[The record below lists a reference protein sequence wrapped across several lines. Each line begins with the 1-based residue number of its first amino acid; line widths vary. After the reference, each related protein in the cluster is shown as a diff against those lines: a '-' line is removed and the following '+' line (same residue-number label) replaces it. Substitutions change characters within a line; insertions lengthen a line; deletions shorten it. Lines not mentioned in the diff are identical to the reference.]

1 MAALGSHKALWHRWL
16 CRAIGLGVG
25 FCLSIE
31 SFGVA
36 ANHPPSGAQSGDVEV
51 SAVSTD
57 YPRTVTLHARPR
69 LPEPLTTKNT
79 GLTESLRPVA
89 GGDHDDRDG

>member
-1 MAALGSHKALWHRWL
+1 VWGSL
-16 CRAIGLGVG
+16 
-25 FCLSIE
+25 FTIE

-69 LPEPLTTKNT
+69 LPEPLTTRNT
-79 GLTESLRPVA
+79 GLTESLLLSWRSCGRFALVLLLLRELRLPS
-89 GGDHDDRDG
+89 HHR